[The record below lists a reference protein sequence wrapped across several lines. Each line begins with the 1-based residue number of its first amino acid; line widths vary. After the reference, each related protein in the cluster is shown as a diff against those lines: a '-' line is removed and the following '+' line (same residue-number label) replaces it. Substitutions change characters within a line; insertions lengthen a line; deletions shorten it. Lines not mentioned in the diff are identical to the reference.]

1 MLYAVARLIY
11 TLPKPDQCVCC
22 KNKNNNNNN
31 KIYFFRVELLV
42 KTIVKIIALTRP
54 LCIIEN
60 SA

>member
-1 MLYAVARLIY
+1 MMFNA
-11 TLPKPDQCVCC
+11 TE
-22 KNKNNNNNN
+22 KNNNI

-60 SA
+60 SANL